1 MLIKKLNKEEYEIA
15 CERFSQYTELGI
27 PLSCEFPLAPYEV
40 DEDVKRCM
48 DRYFMNLDPPSSF
61 SFLYT
66 EYGEPTIG
74 HQKGM
79 LFNYSFLVEEHF
91 ISITGS
97 AQSVS
102 FRMLIPPERMKSVWA
117 DEKSLNDSV
126 ARKLFEKGIPLM
138 REYPFINIF
147 RLLNEEERQINTE
160 NLIKFSEGIL
170 GYNNVF
176 FSNVIKY
183 NLRLEEDQFVWYQ
196 NLRSKVYHAV
206 AEEFNKEYSAQM
218 INYQAFEESP
228 TYSEAKA
235 LFIEFCHSFG
245 TKKIRFGSRVLTIR
259 GFEAA
264 RRPAYLK
271 PASPIIT
278 EDDSSE

>member
-15 CERFSQYTELGI
+15 CERFSQYNELGI
-27 PLSCEFPLAPYEV
+27 PSSCGFPLAPYEI
-40 DEDVKRCM
+40 DEEVKRCM
-48 DRYFMNLDPPSSF
+48 DRYFMNLDSLSSF

-79 LFNYSFLVEEHF
+79 LFNYSFLVEEHI
-91 ISITGS
+91 ISITGG
-97 AQSVS
+97 ALSVS
-102 FRMLIPPERMKSVWA
+102 FRMLIPPEKMKSVWA
-117 DEKSLNDSV
+117 DQQSLNDSV
-126 ARKLFEKGIPLM
+126 ARRLFEKGIPLM
-138 REYPFINIF
+138 REYPFININ
-147 RLLNEEERQINTE
+147 RLLDEEERQNNTE
-160 NLIKFSEGIL
+160 NLIKFAEGIL
-170 GYNNVF
+170 GEDIIF

-183 NLRLEEDQFVWYQ
+183 NSRLEEDQFIRYK
-196 NLRSKVYHAV
+196 NLREKVYYAV

-218 INYQAFEESP
+218 NNYQAFEDSP

-235 LFIEFCHSFG
+235 LFIEFCHSLG
-245 TKKIRFGSRVLTIR
+245 TKKIRVGARVLTIR

-264 RRPAYLK
+264 RCPAYRK
-271 PASPIIT
+271 PANPIIT